1 MSPKPQAAKSRNII
15 TKFEEKVYAAVK
27 KIPRGEVR
35 SYAWVARKI
44 GKPKAARAVGNA
56 LNKNPNPIII
66 PCHRV
71 IRKNGEIGGY
81 IFGKKEKA
89 LLLEK
94 EGNTFIAKAMK
105 SM

>member
-71 IRKNGEIGGY
+71 IGENGELTGYAGGL
-81 IFGKKEKA
+81 GRKKW
-89 LLLEK
+89 LLEL
-94 EGNTFIAKAMK
+94 ESGEMK
-105 SM
+105 LF